1 MRPPPRPDRGY
12 RGTVATILEAVRRLL
27 VGRPYDTERLGS
39 RPLGRGLALPV
50 FSANAL
56 SSVAYAPDEILL
68 TLALGGTAALA
79 LGPDIGLV
87 VVGVMLLIV
96 LSYRV
101 SISAYPRGGDYAIAR
116 ANLGPWAGVT
126 VGAAMMMDLVF
137 AVAVSVAAMA
147 HYLAAAFPALAGAE
161 PWLAMAGVVLLALAN
176 VRGAG
181 RGRLVPAV
189 LVYLFVALLL
199 GMLASGLAQDLAG
212 TLGPARSAGVEP
224 VPDPA
229 FAEGL
234 GGLALA
240 LLAVRAFSS
249 GSALATGVEVPA
261 ANVDAMAQPRIRTTR
276 FVMLAMGLL
285 AGVSTLGVMYLA
297 ERTHVV
303 FVLDPSTLR
312 TATGGEVPAGYVQNP
327 VLAQLAHAVL
337 GSQGP
342 VGGLL
347 AGTLVL
353 LVAVLLL
360 LAGHSAFK
368 SFPEL
373 TSRLA
378 RDAYLPRQLMTRGDR
393 LGYTNGIL
401 LLMLAAL
408 ALVAAFRAQTALL
421 VQLYVIGVFV
431 SFTVS
436 QLGMVRHWTRQLAHT
451 PGGRARQVVRIRRA
465 VNLVGFAVTAL
476 VAVVV
481 LTTRFGQ
488 GAWVALLAIA
498 AMVLV
503 MAKIRAHYDAV
514 AAELDLTPAEDARAL
529 PSRVH
534 AIVLVM
540 SVQRPTLRALA
551 YARASRPSSLEAVV
565 VDLDKSVTRK
575 LLAEWERLQLPVP
588 VTVLASPYREM
599 AEPLIRHLRALR
611 RASPRDLVVV
621 YVPEY
626 VVARGWQTLLH
637 NRTAQRLKERLHRE
651 PGVMVASVPWQ
662 LSDTRVT
669 GDDTRPLPESASA
682 RPGTA
687 RRPLQSEGTGNASTV
702 NDIDRLDAGAHDR

>member
-1 MRPPPRPDRGY
+1 MPR
-12 RGTVATILEAVRRLL
+12 ILEPVRRLL
-27 VGRPYDTERLGS
+27 VGRPYDTERQRG
-39 RPLGRGLALPV
+39 RPLGRAVALPV

-79 LGPDIGLV
+79 MGPDIGLV
-87 VVGVMLLIV
+87 VVAVMLLIV

-101 SISAYPRGGDYAIAR
+101 SISAYPRGGDYAITR

-137 AVAVSVAAMA
+137 TVAVSVAAMA
-147 HYLAAAFPALAGAE
+147 HYLAAVFPALTGAE
-161 PWLAMAGVVLLALAN
+161 LWVAVAGVVLLALAN
-176 VRGAG
+176 IRGAG
-181 RGRLVPAV
+181 RGRLLPAV
-189 LVYLFVALLL
+189 LVYLFLALLF
-199 GMLASGLAQDLAG
+199 GMLVSGLVQDLTG
-212 TLGPARSAGVEP
+212 TLGAARSADVEP

-229 FAEGL
+229 FEQGL
-234 GGLALA
+234 GGLAVA
-240 LLAVRAFSS
+240 VLAVRAFSS

-261 ANVDAMAQPRIRTTR
+261 ANVDAMAQPRIRTAR

-285 AGVSTLGVMYLA
+285 AGASTLGVMYLA
-297 ERTHVV
+297 DRTNVV
-303 FVLDPSTLR
+303 FVLDPATLR
-312 TATGGEVPAGYVQNP
+312 TTGGGEVPADYVQNP
-327 VLAQLAHAVL
+327 VLAQLANAVF
-337 GSQGP
+337 GQ
-342 VGGLL
+342 GGLL
-347 AGTLVL
+347 SGALVL

-378 RDAYLPRQLMTRGDR
+378 RDAYLPRQLLTRGDR
-393 LGYTNGIL
+393 LGYTNGIVL
-401 LLMLAAL
+401 LTLAAL
-408 ALVAAFRAQTALL
+408 ALVVAFRAQTALL
-421 VQLYVIGVFV
+421 VQLYVIGVFL

-451 PGGRARQVVRIRRA
+451 PGGRPRQTVRLRRA

-481 LTTRFGQ
+481 LVTRFTY

-498 AMVLV
+498 LMVSV
-503 MAKIRAHYDAV
+503 MARIRAHYDAV

-534 AIVLVM
+534 ALVLVM

-565 VDLDKSVTRK
+565 VDLDKGATRR
-575 LLAEWERLQLPVP
+575 LLAEWDRLQLPVP

-599 AEPLIRHLRALR
+599 AEPLIRHLRTLR
-611 RASPRDLVVV
+611 RSSPRDLVVV
-621 YVPEY
+621 YIPEY
-626 VVARGWQTLLH
+626 VVARGWQSLLH
-637 NRTAQRLKERLHRE
+637 NRTTQRIKERLHRE

-662 LSDTRVT
+662 LSRRQ
-669 GDDTRPLPESASA
+669 GSGGDTRPLPESGPIP
-682 RPGTA
+682 PGTGPGPVESPVKDIA
-687 RRPLQSEGTGNASTV
+687 SRVGETGP
-702 NDIDRLDAGAHDR
+702 LDAGAHDR

>member
-1 MRPPPRPDRGY
+1 MAR
-12 RGTVATILEAVRRLL
+12 ILEAVRRLL
-27 VGRPYDTERLGS
+27 VGRPYDTERQRS
-39 RPLGRGLALPV
+39 RPLGRAVALPV

-68 TLALGGTAALA
+68 TLALGGTAALT

-87 VVGVMLLIV
+87 VVAVMLLIV

-137 AVAVSVAAMA
+137 TVAVSVAAMA
-147 HYLAAAFPALAGAE
+147 HYLAAVFPVLTGAE
-161 PWLAMAGVVLLALAN
+161 LWVAVAGVVLLAIAN

-189 LVYLFVALLL
+189 LVYLFLALLF
-199 GMLASGLAQDLAG
+199 GMLVTGLAQDLTG
-212 TLGPARSAGVEP
+212 TLGEARSADVEP

-229 FAEGL
+229 FAQGL

-240 LLAVRAFSS
+240 VLAVRAFSS

-261 ANVDAMAQPRIRTTR
+261 ANVDAMAQPRIRTAR
-276 FVMLAMGLL
+276 FVMLAMGLI
-285 AGVSTLGVMYLA
+285 AGASTLGVMYLA
-297 ERTHVV
+297 DRTDVV
-303 FVLDPSTLR
+303 FVLDPATLR
-312 TATGGEVPAGYVQNP
+312 TTEGGAVPADYVQNP
-327 VLAQLAHAVL
+327 VLAQLANAVL
-337 GSQGP
+337 GH
-342 VGGLL
+342 GGIL

-378 RDAYLPRQLMTRGDR
+378 RDAYLPRQLLTRGDR
-393 LGYTNGIL
+393 LGYTNGIVL
-401 LLMLAAL
+401 ITLAAL
-408 ALVAAFRAQTALL
+408 VLVVAFRAQTALL
-421 VQLYVIGVFV
+421 VQLYVIGVFL

-436 QLGMVRHWTRQLAHT
+436 QLGMVRHWTRQLSHT
-451 PGGRARQVVRIRRA
+451 PGGRARQAVRARRA

-481 LTTRFGQ
+481 LLTRFGQ

-498 AMVLV
+498 AMVSV
-503 MAKIRAHYDAV
+503 MARIRAHYDAV

-534 AIVLVM
+534 AMVLVM

-565 VDLDKSVTRK
+565 VDLDKGATRK
-575 LLAEWERLQLPVP
+575 LLAEWDRLQLPVP

-621 YVPEY
+621 YIPEY
-626 VVARGWQTLLH
+626 VVARGWQSLLH
-637 NRTAQRLKERLHRE
+637 NRTTQRIKERLHRE

-662 LSDTRVT
+662 LSRTPGT
-669 GDDTRPLPESASA
+669 GGDTRPLPESGST
-682 RPGTA
+682 RPGTG
-687 RRPLQSEGTGNASTV
+687 PGEVQSVVKGNGSTV
-702 NDIDRLDAGAHDR
+702 DDIDRLDAGAHDR